1 MTEIVT
7 VEILCPDTETATR
20 IAGAALDRRLAA
32 CANIG
37 AGVTSHYTWQGMRE
51 CASETPLFLK
61 TRATLFR
68 PLAALARHLHPY
80 DLPCILAH
88 PATMVTEDYRDW
100 VLSET
105 ESGA

>member
-7 VEILCPDTETATR
+7 VEILCPDIETAER
-20 IAGAALDRRLAA
+20 IATAALDRRLAA

-37 AGVTSHYTWQGMRE
+37 AEVTSLYTWRGTRE
-51 CASETPLFLK
+51 RGAEVPLSLK

-68 PLAALARHLHPY
+68 ALAALARVNHPY

-88 PATMVTEDYRDW
+88 PVAMVTEDYRDW
-100 VLSET
+100 VLAET
-105 ESGA
+105 ES

>member
-7 VEILCPDTETATR
+7 VEILCPDAETATR

-37 AGVTSHYTWQGMRE
+37 AEVVSHYTWRGTRE
-51 CASETPLFLK
+51 ASPEVPLSLK

-68 PLAALARHLHPY
+68 PLAMLARQMHPY

-88 PATMVTEDYRDW
+88 PVTMVTEDYRDW
-100 VLSET
+100 VLAET
-105 ESGA
+105 DA